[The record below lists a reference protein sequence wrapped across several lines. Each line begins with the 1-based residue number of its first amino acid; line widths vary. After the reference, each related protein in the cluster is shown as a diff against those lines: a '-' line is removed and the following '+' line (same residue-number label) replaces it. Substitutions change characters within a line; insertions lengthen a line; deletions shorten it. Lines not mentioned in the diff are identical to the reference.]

1 MLFCTVKEN
10 SNCGV
15 VKMDGE
21 TTIMKDISRKI
32 ETILNLSEKDDSL
45 FYEGYIFACKSL
57 LSDEI
62 INECVRKELI

>member
-1 MLFCTVKEN
+1 
-10 SNCGV
+10 
-15 VKMDGE
+15 MDGE